1 MLEDLKH
8 IHGSHTELA
17 LLEYHFVPAAQQS
30 LSKWGIS
37 GRWENKWLII
47 DRQHMLIKSR
57 NCPEYTYINSIIS
70 LVQLLRPLI
79 HESKPTAGIIKQ
91 RKNSVPTKKKQII
104 NTTFSENLL
113 LWFLFSFL
121 LHPAMTSRLMQVK
134 NLEQQRWSLLSIS
147 EVIFN
152 QCNPSVYRCRP
163 LNFSFISNLK

>member
-1 MLEDLKH
+1 
-8 IHGSHTELA
+8 
-17 LLEYHFVPAAQQS
+17 
-30 LSKWGIS
+30 
-37 GRWENKWLII
+37 
-47 DRQHMLIKSR
+47 MLIKSR
-57 NCPEYTYINSIIS
+57 NCPEHTYINSIIS

-134 NLEQQRWSLLSIS
+134 NLEQQR
-147 EVIFN
+147 
-152 QCNPSVYRCRP
+152 
-163 LNFSFISNLK
+163 